1 MRDTWIDEHT
11 GDETVARPD
20 FKAELRAELAKE
32 LAAPARRH
40 APSTRTAWRAI
51 GWASVAA
58 AAAVAGVVVLN
69 NDDGRQ
75 TVSPATSTPGV
86 STPDTSTPGTT
97 VVPGRNTLDVPASG
111 GPLLAPT
118 VLAQFDVPAGYDT
131 PFVALLPDRVVIV
144 LVADGRY
151 DGTVVSFD
159 RAGNRLPDTQLDTV
173 PTDMAGLV
181 LGGLD
186 GTLYVETFADTD
198 NSQTTKAYALDGD
211 MWREVDSYTVEQN
224 NDGVYTVAS
233 EGLLIGGT
241 VVIPAQAFIAAP
253 AMMVRYPGAGPAAV
267 FEVLRTDGFDTTYW
281 LVSEDFEAVSLPPAP
296 MPYAGGVI
304 FEGNPSGEPAQQ
316 YVAVLRAG
324 SPSEFFRPNGW
335 RLVGADDATALFS
348 KVVDGSLSI
357 GAFTG
362 DSAEPSQ
369 VDWSAGSVLGLPLG
383 FSSVDKVL
391 TGINPVLGEPTADS
405 GWFVV
410 EAVAPGDEDCLA
422 GQELRVLHWGDLT
435 VAFKKGITTDGL
447 DGEQLWS
454 WTVGDVRA
462 SGFDSLR
469 EPVPAPTG
477 TPTGLRTDAGFGL
490 GSSFDE
496 LTSFTLGEVAV
507 DGSRGGS
514 VTPTGG
520 AETGLYQGF
529 VIDADGTV
537 TGFGATQ
544 SFC

>member
-1 MRDTWIDEHT
+1 M
-11 GDETVARPD
+11 
-20 FKAELRAELAKE
+20 
-32 LAAPARRH
+32 
-40 APSTRTAWRAI
+40 
-51 GWASVAA
+51 
-58 AAAVAGVVVLN
+58 
-69 NDDGRQ
+69 
-75 TVSPATSTPGV
+75 
-86 STPDTSTPGTT
+86 
-97 VVPGRNTLDVPASG
+97 
-111 GPLLAPT
+111 
-118 VLAQFDVPAGYDT
+118 
-131 PFVALLPDRVVIV
+131 
-144 LVADGRY
+144 
-151 DGTVVSFD
+151 
-159 RAGNRLPDTQLDTV
+159 
-173 PTDMAGLV
+173 
-181 LGGLD
+181 
-186 GTLYVETFADTD
+186 
-198 NSQTTKAYALDGD
+198 
-211 MWREVDSYTVEQN
+211 
-224 NDGVYTVAS
+224 
-233 EGLLIGGT
+233 
-241 VVIPAQAFIAAP
+241 
-253 AMMVRYPGAGPAAV
+253 
-267 FEVLRTDGFDTTYW
+267 
-281 LVSEDFEAVSLPPAP
+281 
-296 MPYAGGVI
+296 
-304 FEGNPSGEPAQQ
+304 
-316 YVAVLRAG
+316 
-324 SPSEFFRPNGW
+324 
-335 RLVGADDATALFS
+335 
-348 KVVDGSLSI
+348 
-357 GAFTG
+357 
-362 DSAEPSQ
+362 
-369 VDWSAGSVLGLPLG
+369 
-383 FSSVDKVL
+383 L